1 LKVKIVGFKVGV
13 AHEASAK
20 PTFNR
25 TFDLSRIPEQCGYE
39 DLGHAIM
46 SALEKSDFLSI
57 RRVE

>member
-1 LKVKIVGFKVGV
+1 LIIKIIGFKVGV
-13 AHEASAK
+13 AR

-25 TFDLSRIPEQCGYE
+25 TLDLSRIPEQLTYE

-57 RRVE
+57 RRLNE